1 MIIGDILW
9 REPTFES
16 DEERDYAL
24 AILELRE
31 LNVGRTYLFLSL
43 LGPIPVLIMKGLGV
57 IATPEAIVIG
67 NFHVI
72 QAVIAIIVL
81 ITKPRLK
88 VLQYTVFWCLISGL
102 LAWAA
107 GGAIEVY
114 NKNTNIAYAGTWI
127 VLLLLGSAYLPLR
140 SRWHNAVAVVAL
152 VTMLPIFSHY
162 PDPNLG
168 YILTFAVLGV
178 GQNYRIYTQR
188 MVKAAATHRYREQS
202 RYIPRQVLMEAARTD
217 RSSDEVF
224 APTTRF
230 CVCICSDW
238 RNFQKLTETIGT
250 TELGQGLVTYYTDI
264 VKMLNRKFPDGRFFV
279 DWIADELF
287 VVAFANDTAQDSN
300 LVKSSFEF
308 ADEVLEYRQKY
319 FESHGYPPGIDIGL
333 ASGLASVGIFG
344 QEGVA
349 KATAFGR
356 PPAFARKLQ
365 EVAKGLRQ
373 KYSHRDRLAM
383 NANFASMI
391 YGGKA
396 SCTRLAIEESEA
408 EGAPEDETQ
417 CFIWPRLDAQ

>member
-31 LNVGRTYLFLSL
+31 INVGRTYLFLSL
-43 LGPIPVLIMKGLGV
+43 LGPIPVLVMKQIGV
-57 IATPEAIVIG
+57 IALPEAIATG
-67 NFHVI
+67 TFHVA
-72 QAVIAIIVL
+72 QAILALVIL
-81 ITKPRLK
+81 IRSPRLK
-88 VLQYTVFWCLISGL
+88 VLQYTVFWSLMTGL
-102 LAWAA
+102 LAWAV
-107 GGAIEVY
+107 GGAFEVY
-114 NKNTNIAYAGTWI
+114 NKNTSVPYAGTWI
-127 VLLLLGSAYLPLR
+127 VMILLGSAYLPLR
-140 SRWHNAVAVVAL
+140 SRWHNIVAVVAL
-152 VTMLPIFSHY
+152 GTMLPILSHY
-162 PDPNLG
+162 PDPTLG
-168 YILTFAVLGV
+168 YILTFTVLGV

-188 MVKAAATHRYREQS
+188 MVKAAATNRYREQS
-202 RYIPRQVLMEAARTD
+202 RYIPRQVLMEAARTE

-238 RNFQKLTETIGT
+238 RGFQKLTESIGT
-250 TELGQGLVTYYTDI
+250 AELGQGLVSYYTEI

-287 VVAFANDTAQDSN
+287 VVAFANDTAHDAN

-308 ADEVLEYRQKY
+308 AAEVLEYRQKY

-333 ASGLASVGIFG
+333 TAGLASVGIFG

-373 KYSHRDRLAM
+373 KYSNSDRLAM
-383 NANFASMI
+383 NANFASLI

-396 SCTRLAIEESEA
+396 SCTRWAIEDSAA
-408 EGAPEDETQ
+408 EGAPADETQ
-417 CFIWPRLDAQ
+417 CFIWPRLDC

>member
-1 MIIGDILW
+1 MIISEILW
-9 REPTFES
+9 REPTFQS

-43 LGPIPVLIMKGLGV
+43 LAPIPVLVMKHLGV
-57 IATPEAIVIG
+57 IAMPEAIVTG
-67 NFHVI
+67 TFHVL
-72 QAVIAIIVL
+72 QAVLAVIIL
-81 ITKPRLK
+81 IRKPPLK
-88 VLQYTVFWCLISGL
+88 VLQFTVFWCLIIGL

-107 GGAIEVY
+107 GGVIEVY
-114 NKNTNIAYAGTWI
+114 NKNTNIAYSGTWI

-140 SRWHNAVAVVAL
+140 SRWHNIVAVVAL
-152 VTMLPIFSHY
+152 LTILPILSKY

-168 YILTFAVLGV
+168 YILSLTVLLV

-188 MVKAAATHRYREQS
+188 MVKVAAINRYREQS
-202 RYIPRQVLMEAARTD
+202 RYIPRQVLMEAARTERTND
-217 RSSDEVF
+217 DVF
-224 APTTRF
+224 APTSRF

-250 TELGQGLVTYYTDI
+250 AELGQGLVSYYTDI

-287 VVAFANDTAQDSN
+287 VVAFANDTAHDTS

-308 ADEVLEYRQKY
+308 AAEVLEYRQKY

-365 EVAKGLRQ
+365 EIAKSLRQ

-396 SCTRLAIEESEA
+396 SCTRWDIDDSAA
-408 EGAPEDETQ
+408 DGAPADETQ
-417 CFIWPRLDAQ
+417 CFIWPRVDS